1 MSFDADVL
9 VAGGGPIGLATAIE
23 ARRLGMTAV
32 VIEPRADAVDKACGE
47 GLMPSALEQLRRL
60 GVEPHGRP
68 FVGIRYLRGSRQVEA
83 RFRNGTGRGVR
94 RTSLHTALAQRAQV
108 VGVNRH
114 QDRVTDVRQDHLGVV
129 AAGLRGRWLV
139 GADGLHSTVRREVGL
154 QPAAVPGQAGTARY
168 GLRRHFRVAP
178 WADHVEVHW
187 APEAEAYVTP
197 VADDLVGVAVLGHAR
212 GGGFDRVLDGLPVL
226 RARLRGAEAV
236 TTVRGAGPLRQRALG
251 RRRGRVLLAGD
262 AAGYVDA
269 LTGEGLAVG
278 VATACAA
285 AASLAVGR
293 PQDYDAAWSSATRRY
308 RFLTAGLLAVAAR
321 PGARSVIVPAAIR
334 WPAGF
339 AHMVNLL
346 A

>member
-1 MSFDADVL
+1 MTFDADLL
-9 VAGGGPIGLATAIE
+9 VAGGGPVGLATAIE
-23 ARRLGMTAV
+23 ARRLGMSAV
-32 VIEPRADAVDKACGE
+32 VIEPRTGAVDKACGE

-60 GVEPHGRP
+60 GVEPRGRA
-68 FVGIRYLRGSRQVEA
+68 FVGIRYLCGARQVEA
-83 RFRNGTGRGVR
+83 RFRDGAGRGVR
-94 RTSLHTALAQRAQV
+94 RTTLQAALAARAEV
-108 VGVNRH
+108 VGVRRH
-114 QDRVTDVRQDHLGVV
+114 RDRVTKVDQDALGVV

-154 QPAAVPGQAGTARY
+154 QPAPVRDRSATARY
-168 GLRRHFRVAP
+168 GLRRHFRVAA

-187 APEAEAYVTP
+187 AADAEAYVTP
-197 VADDLVGVAVLGHAR
+197 VADDVVGVAVLGRAR
-212 GGGFDRVLDGLPVL
+212 GGFDGVLDELPVL

-269 LTGEGLAVG
+269 LTGEGVAVG

-285 AASLAVGR
+285 VRTLALGR
-293 PQDYDAAWSSATRRY
+293 PQDYDAAWFRVTRRY

-321 PGARSVIVPAAIR
+321 PRARSLIVPAAAR
-334 WPAGF
+334 WPSGF
-339 AHMVNLL
+339 TQMVNLL